1 MFPQVARFLK
11 RSLVGYLVI
20 ASFVLGFLSA
30 FPATEGWA
38 MFLPSNLTA
47 PGRQEDLTK
56 IQPFLE
62 SKIIR
67 QRLIDLGLNQQE
79 ISSRL
84 SQLSD
89 QEIHDVASKI
99 DTLQA
104 GGDVLGTIVVLLV
117 IAILVVVL
125 LQLTGHKV
133 IVTK

>member
-1 MFPQVARFLK
+1 MLPRVALFFK

-30 FPATEGWA
+30 FPTAEGWA

-47 PGRQEDLTK
+47 SERQEDLAK
-56 IQPFLE
+56 VQPFLE

-67 QRLIDLGLNQQE
+67 QRLADLGLNQEE
-79 ISSRL
+79 ISTRL
-84 SQLSD
+84 AQLSN

-99 DTLQA
+99 DTLQT
-104 GGDVLGTIVVLLV
+104 GGGALEMIVVLLV

-125 LQLTGHKV
+125 LQVTGHKV

>member
-1 MFPQVARFLK
+1 MLPQVMLFFR
-11 RSLVGYLVI
+11 RSLVGDLVL

-30 FPATEGWA
+30 FPTTEGWA
-38 MFLPSNLTA
+38 MFLPSNLIA
-47 PGRQEDLTK
+47 SERREDLAK

-67 QRLIDLGLNQQE
+67 QRLTDFGLNQQE

-84 SQLSD
+84 AQLSD

-104 GGDVLGTIVVLLV
+104 GGGVLGTIVVLLV

-133 IVTK
+133 IITK

>member
-1 MFPQVARFLK
+1 MFPWVALFLK
-11 RSLVGYLVI
+11 RSLVGYLII
-20 ASFVLGFLSA
+20 ASFVFGFLSA
-30 FPATEGWA
+30 FPSEGRA

-47 PGRQEDLTK
+47 SERQEDLAK
-56 IQPFLE
+56 MQPMLE

-67 QRLIDLGLNQQE
+67 QRLTDLGLNPQE

-84 SQLSD
+84 AQLSD

-104 GGDVLGTIVVLLV
+104 GGGVLGTVVVLLV

-125 LQLTGHKV
+125 LQVTGHKV

>member
-1 MFPQVARFLK
+1 MLPRVALFLK

-20 ASFVLGFLSA
+20 ASFVLGFISA
-30 FPATEGWA
+30 FPAESRA

-47 PGRQEDLTK
+47 SERQEDLAK
-56 IQPFLE
+56 IQPLLE

-67 QRLIDLGLNQQE
+67 QRLTDLGLNQQE
-79 ISSRL
+79 VSSRL
-84 SQLSD
+84 AQLSD

-99 DTLQA
+99 DTLHA

>member
-1 MFPQVARFLK
+1 MFPWVALFLK
-11 RSLVGYLVI
+11 RSLAGYLII
-20 ASFVLGFLSA
+20 ASFVFGFLSV
-30 FPATEGWA
+30 FPAEGRA

-47 PGRQEDLTK
+47 SERQEDLVK
-56 IQPFLE
+56 MQPMLE

-67 QRLIDLGLNQQE
+67 QRLTDLGLNPQE

-84 SQLSD
+84 ARLSD

-104 GGDVLGTIVVLLV
+104 GGDVLGTVVVLLV

-125 LQLTGHKV
+125 LQVTGHKV

>member
-1 MFPQVARFLK
+1 MRPRIALFLK

-30 FPATEGWA
+30 FPAEGLA

-47 PGRQEDLTK
+47 SDRGEDLTK
-56 IQPFLE
+56 IQPYLE

-67 QRLIDLGLNQQE
+67 QRLTDLGLNE
-79 ISSRL
+79 HEVSSRL

-104 GGDVLGTIVVLLV
+104 GGDALGTIVVLLV

>member
-1 MFPQVARFLK
+1 
-11 RSLVGYLVI
+11 
-20 ASFVLGFLSA
+20 
-30 FPATEGWA
+30 

-47 PGRQEDLTK
+47 SERQEDLAK
-56 IQPFLE
+56 IQPLLE

-67 QRLIDLGLNQQE
+67 QRLTDLGLNPQE
-79 ISSRL
+79 VSSRMA
-84 SQLSD
+84 QLSD

-99 DTLQA
+99 DTLHA